1 MALSVTVKDNDWTTL
16 RQILQKLS
24 SSKLGSGASVTHS
37 ELTLSS
43 LTASRLIASDASKGL
58 VSSDLASWITGT
70 AKRVTV
76 TDDGDGTVTLSG
88 PQNID
93 TVDSPTFAGL
103 TLTAF
108 TGILQAT
115 AGVLSGGAAHSAL
128 TSLTVGDD
136 HTQYAL
142 LAGRSG
148 GQTLYGSTVTA
159 EDLTLGDNSV
169 DDNTITVTQ
178 IIAAYTH
185 SQVAGGDSVHVSVA
199 ENAAWDAAYA
209 HSLLVAG
216 NPHVVTPTELGLVI
230 GTNVQAWDAQLDD
243 IAALAYTN
251 GNIIVGDGSNWV
263 AESGATARTSLGLGT
278 GDSPQFAQLK
288 IDDTSTYI
296 DKDGSDNMTFTD
308 AVTGT
313 KTLAQLGSPTYLYI
327 KATAQAEGDLH
338 LSDITHWAVSKVL
351 IKYIRVV
358 TSSTNWDL
366 YVLQNDNSFATDDAN
381 IPKIKIADG
390 INGNANIWL
399 ELPYEDE
406 DDSDEVHLYYL
417 DNSGANTADIYII
430 GYSLN

>member
-76 TDDGDGTVTLSG
+76 TDDGDGTVTLSC

-93 TVDSPTFAGL
+93 TVDSP
-103 TLTAF
+103 
-108 TGILQAT
+108 
-115 AGVLSGGAAHSAL
+115 
-128 TSLTVGDD
+128 
-136 HTQYAL
+136 
-142 LAGRSG
+142 
-148 GQTLYGSTVTA
+148 
-159 EDLTLGDNSV
+159 
-169 DDNTITVTQ
+169 
-178 IIAAYTH
+178 
-185 SQVAGGDSVHVSVA
+185 
-199 ENAAWDAAYA
+199 
-209 HSLLVAG
+209 
-216 NPHVVTPTELGLVI
+216 
-230 GTNVQAWDAQLDD
+230 
-243 IAALAYTN
+243 
-251 GNIIVGDGSNWV
+251 
-263 AESGATARTSLGLGT
+263 
-278 GDSPQFAQLK
+278 QFAQLK
-288 IDDTSTYI
+288 IGDTSTYI

-366 YVLQNDNSFATDDAN
+366 YVLQNDNSYATDDAN